1 MGFVSAPIQNFI
13 GQGITFPL
21 QLVKGAA
28 PLLSGF
34 DLIKSSIYT
43 ILSWQIGTRFLLT
56 EFGSLVKQLLE
67 EPTDA
72 DTANT
77 LNIFVVDAIRQW
89 EPRVE
94 KVSCTMII
102 KSPTEIDLQI
112 TYQILGTQQPDSFV
126 FPYFTTI
133 IY

>member
-1 MGFVSAPIQNFI
+1 MGFVSSPIQNFI

-21 QLVKGAA
+21 QLVNGAA

-43 ILSWQIGTRFLLT
+43 ILSYQIGTRFFLT
-56 EFGSLVKQLLE
+56 QFGSLIKKLLE
-67 EPTDA
+67 EPNDA

-77 LNIFVVDAIRQW
+77 LNIFVVDAISQW

-94 KVSCTMII
+94 KINCTMII
-102 KSPTEIDLQI
+102 KSPTQIDLQI
-112 TYQILGTQQPDSFV
+112 TYQILGTQQPNSFV